1 MGSAGFPVSQ
11 RPWLRAHPE
20 WTRLPGLPQVVPL
33 RAVVAVPEL
42 QLSTSWVDFGTC
54 FVSQQRV
61 REVYLMNLSGCR
73 SYWTMLMGMSYSP
86 TYPLFPYR
94 VVTREDPRKRAPVP
108 CPCMLAPRAG
118 TTWDFCR
125 TASPPI
131 PHDLRL
137 ALPRSAEQDQ
147 RCRPGGGGSLLVAVH
162 GAACTHVSSLP
173 FGAGQ
178 QEPPKAAV
186 AFGVSPSSG
195 LLEARS
201 ANAPPT
207 SIALQVFFTAR
218 YSPFQPPPNCPQGL
232 DPLPRPLLTSAPAC
246 SPQE

>member
-1 MGSAGFPVSQ
+1 MAGGVDGTSSWPFPCTDSHQQPWPVKVAPAPCQLLGASRFLQEHQHLGSAGFSVSQ

-73 SYWTMLMGMSYSP
+73 SYWTMLMGMSYPP

-94 VVTREDPRKRAPVP
+94 AVPREDPQEGAPVR

-118 TTWDFCR
+118 TTWNFCR
-125 TASPPI
+125 AASPPI
-131 PHDLRL
+131 PHDLRV
-137 ALPRSAEQDQ
+137 ALPCSAEQDQ
-147 RCRPGGGGSLLVAVH
+147 RYRPGGG
-162 GAACTHVSSLP
+162 
-173 FGAGQ
+173 
-178 QEPPKAAV
+178 
-186 AFGVSPSSG
+186 
-195 LLEARS
+195 
-201 ANAPPT
+201 
-207 SIALQVFFTAR
+207 
-218 YSPFQPPPNCPQGL
+218 
-232 DPLPRPLLTSAPAC
+232 
-246 SPQE
+246 